1 MTIHS
6 LITLADDEAVRVSP
20 AGVHSGTDITVQ
32 NIDASAYVYL
42 GGQSVTASNYGYR
55 LAPGAAFSIELPP
68 KNSLYAISDTDS
80 SQVAVL
86 MAGLE

>member
-20 AGVHSGTDITVQ
+20 AGIHSGTDITVQ
-32 NIDASAYVYL
+32 NVDVSAYIYL
-42 GGQSVTASNYGYR
+42 GGQSVTSSNYGYR
-55 LAPGAAFSIELPP
+55 LAPGAAFSIELP
-68 KNSLYAISDTDS
+68 SRDGIYAISDTDN